1 MEQKREEG
9 KERFKKKKKGGGGGK
24 GVKRWVPKKWGSW
37 LTLLRD
43 LTNYGSKSVPTFK
56 RASIQGRFIHV
67 SEGKFISK
75 NLKMG
80 GIF

>member
-9 KERFKKKKKGGGGGK
+9 KERFKKKKGGGGGEA
-24 GVKRWVPKKWGSW
+24 GSRGGCLKKWGSW

-43 LTNYGSKSVPTFK
+43 LTNYGSKSVPMFK

>member
-9 KERFKKKKKGGGGGK
+9 KERFKKKKGGGEAGSRGGCL
-24 GVKRWVPKKWGSW
+24 KKWGSW

-43 LTNYGSKSVPTFK
+43 LTNDGSKSVPMFK